1 MGKKFFRAQVCIL
14 SFVIILA
21 IMWLIFWRRE
31 GIELYLIIAALAI
44 SLLSLIFI
52 LLQLSKLK

>member
-1 MGKKFFRAQVCIL
+1 MDKKFFRAQICIL

>member
-31 GIELYLIIAALAI
+31 GIELYLIIAALVI
-44 SLLSLIFI
+44 SLFSLIFI

>member
-1 MGKKFFRAQVCIL
+1 MGKKFFRAQICIL

-31 GIELYLIIAALAI
+31 GIELYLIIAALII
-44 SLLSLIFI
+44 SLFSLIFI